1 MAKKKIG
8 QMIRELLGNIV
19 SQQKRDELA
28 DSLDKLEE
36 TVDKLGDLVRGR
48 DDDKLTEL
56 QARVATLEQQVARLA
71 APKKAARRLAA
82 EE

>member
-56 QARVATLEQQVARLA
+56 QARVADLEQQVARLS